1 MLSELRP
8 EVVAAAKASFRAVW
22 DAGSRIARNRH
33 TVNVAAFFADSLA
46 GVWYNLILG
55 QNKIRRG

>member
-22 DAGSRIARNRH
+22 DSRIARNRH
-33 TVNVAAFFADSLA
+33 TVNVAAFL
-46 GVWYNLILG
+46 LIL
-55 QNKIRRG
+55 

>member
-1 MLSELRP
+1 MLLELRP

-33 TVNVAAFFADSLA
+33 TINVAACL
-46 GVWYNLILG
+46 LIL
-55 QNKIRRG
+55 

>member
-8 EVVAAAKASFRAVW
+8 EVVAAAKASFRAIW

-33 TVNVAAFFADSLA
+33 IVNMVAFL
-46 GVWYNLILG
+46 LIL
-55 QNKIRRG
+55 

>member
-8 EVVAAAKASFRAVW
+8 EVVAAAKAVW

-33 TVNVAAFFADSLA
+33 TVNVAAFL
-46 GVWYNLILG
+46 LIL
-55 QNKIRRG
+55 